1 MPAPLTWPEAIRKLP
16 EPWATFL
23 EGSSLAGPTPE
34 GVCLLIVDP
43 KLLPLLNSLSVARHS
58 LAAARMVS
66 VGVTGVV
73 VVDKERYQAVLD
85 NTVEVVGVRTDRPGR
100 ES

>member
-1 MPAPLTWPEAIRKLP
+1 MPAPLTWPEAIRKIP

-34 GVCLLIVDP
+34 GVCLLIVAP
-43 KLLPLLNSLSVARHS
+43 ELLPLMNSLSVAMRC

-66 VGVTGVV
+66 AGVTGVV
-73 VVDKERYQAVLD
+73 MVDRDRYQAVLD
-85 NTVEVVGVRTDRPGR
+85 DTVEVVGVRTDRPGR
-100 ES
+100 ED